1 MCCILWSFI
10 LKFLS
15 NHPSMLF
22 MPLPYISTNIQG
34 QPSNWV
40 KMAPSTL
47 ESALGVW
54 RKTYGFGWQA
64 SSLDTM
70 SNMDLASSDHS
81 SHGRTYS
88 SCCRQRPLIYKRGRC
103 GLLCDSPSKSL
114 QGRHARLRS
123 GGPTPAIVHKKFG
136 KPWAWIILQI
146 VSDLALI
153 FQFCYGKSSLS
164 QKFSVTNLG

>member
-40 KMAPSTL
+40 KVAPSTL

-54 RKTYGFGWQA
+54 RKTYGLGWQA
-64 SSLDTM
+64 SSLDTL
-70 SNMDLASSDHS
+70 SNIDLAGTDHS
-81 SHGRTYS
+81 SHCRTYS
-88 SCCRQRPLIYKRGRC
+88 SCCWQSTTL
-103 GLLCDSPSKSL
+103 
-114 QGRHARLRS
+114 
-123 GGPTPAIVHKKFG
+123 
-136 KPWAWIILQI
+136 
-146 VSDLALI
+146 
-153 FQFCYGKSSLS
+153 LS
-164 QKFSVTNLG
+164 QPHLLFLLPAETTPLQANGVGVVCYATLLLSPCWTARNLSRVPKLFTENQPLASHFPSQIW